1 MADKLKK
8 SASKFIAPKKAEKK
22 INTFGAKTSSDLKSK
37 RDSVRNVANENAEKS
52 RYAFTSMTGN
62 QGSNLANATKAS
74 SRYDRMSSD
83 ADYLANRMNNSVK
96 PMMMQEASNAAKAK
110 AVKLSMAPM
119 DATGVARNSSL
130 PLAESPIVPDYST
143 LTSKLRSK

>member
-22 INTFGAKTSSDLKSK
+22 INTFGAKTSLELKSK

-52 RYAFTSMTGN
+52 RYSFTSMAGD
-62 QGSNLANATKAS
+62 QGSNLAKATKVS

-96 PMMMQEASNAAKAK
+96 PMMMKEASNAAKAQ
-110 AVKLSMAPM
+110 VGKLSMAPI
-119 DATGVARNSSL
+119 DATGVSRISV
-130 PLAESPIVPDYST
+130 PLAET
-143 LTSKLRSK
+143 QFNK

>member
-22 INTFGAKTSSDLKSK
+22 INTFGAKTSLELKSK

-52 RYAFTSMTGN
+52 RYSFTSMAGD
-62 QGSNLANATKAS
+62 QGSNLAKATKVS
-74 SRYDRMSSD
+74 SRYDRLSSD

-96 PMMMQEASNAAKAK
+96 PMMMKEASNAAKAQ
-110 AVKLSMAPM
+110 VGKLSMAPI
-119 DATGVARNSSL
+119 DATGVSRISV
-130 PLAESPIVPDYST
+130 PLAET
-143 LTSKLRSK
+143 QFNK

>member
-8 SASKFIAPKKAEKK
+8 SASKYIAPKKEAKK

-96 PMMMQEASNAAKAK
+96 PMMMQEASNAARAQ
-110 AVKLSMAPM
+110 VGKLSTAPI
-119 DATGVARNSSL
+119 DATGVSRISI
-130 PLAESPIVPDYST
+130 PLAET
-143 LTSKLRSK
+143 QFNK

>member
-22 INTFGAKTSSDLKSK
+22 INTFGAKTSLELKSK

-52 RYAFTSMTGN
+52 RYSFTSMAGD
-62 QGSNLANATKAS
+62 QGSNLAKATKIS
-74 SRYDRMSSD
+74 SRYDRLSSD

-96 PMMMQEASNAAKAK
+96 PMMMKEASNAAKAQ
-110 AVKLSMAPM
+110 VGKLSMAPI
-119 DATGVARNSSL
+119 DATGVSRISV
-130 PLAESPIVPDYST
+130 PLAETQFND
-143 LTSKLRSK
+143 

>member
-8 SASKFIAPKKAEKK
+8 SASKYIAPKKEAKK
-22 INTFGAKTSSDLKSK
+22 INTFGANTSSDLKSK

-96 PMMMQEASNAAKAK
+96 PMMMQEASNAARAQ
-110 AVKLSMAPM
+110 VGKLSMAPI
-119 DATGVARNSSL
+119 DATGVSRISV
-130 PLAESPIVPDYST
+130 PLAET
-143 LTSKLRSK
+143 QFNK